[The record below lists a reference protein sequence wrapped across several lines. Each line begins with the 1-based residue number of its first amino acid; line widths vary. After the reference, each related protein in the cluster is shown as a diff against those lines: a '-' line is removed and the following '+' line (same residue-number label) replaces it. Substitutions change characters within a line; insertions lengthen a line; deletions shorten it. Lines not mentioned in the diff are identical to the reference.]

1 MKILTLL
8 LVSLSFIQIKG
19 DKHSIIIEFSK
30 SKIGCGYVWGATG
43 QMLTESKLKAFAKN
57 GHVNINICKKWIGKQ
72 VFDCAGLVRAAFE
85 KIGIQLLKGATL
97 QWNQRNFWEQK
108 GKISA
113 LPKDKVCVLYQG
125 DGKHMMHTG
134 IYIKNGE
141 FIHANGDKYGVV
153 KGSIGGFKWTHWA
166 IPKGLYPPP
175 KPKEMCTSF
184 PCKARVANASGKVN
198 VRKGPSKGQG
208 LVTKIKVGEIVEVS
222 SGENGWFKISYGK
235 YNGYMMGEF
244 LEKA

>member
-8 LVSLSFIQIKG
+8 LVSLSIIQIKG
-19 DKHSIIIEFSK
+19 DNPSTIIEFAK

-43 QMLTESKLKAFAKN
+43 QMLTESKLKSFARN

-85 KIGIQLLKGATL
+85 KIGIQILKGATL

-175 KPKEMCTSF
+175 KPKEMCTIF

-222 SGENGWFKISYGK
+222 SGENGWFKISYE
-235 YNGYMMGEF
+235 NIVDI
-244 LEKA
+244 